1 IVELFKQ
8 QQYQPK
14 SLPIMVSTLY
24 AMQKG
29 YFDSVA
35 VDRVKEFQAK
45 LEDYLTTRKADLMGQ
60 LANEKALDKVEEG
73 LKSALDDFK
82 ASWK

>member
-1 IVELFKQ
+1 VELFKQ

-14 SLPIMVSTLY
+14 SLPIMVSSLY

-29 YFDSVA
+29 YFDSVS

-45 LEDYLTTRKADLMGQ
+45 LEDYLSTRKGDLMAQ
-60 LANEKALDKVEEG
+60 LANEKTLDNVEAG
-73 LKSALDDFK
+73 LKTALDDFK

>member
-1 IVELFKQ
+1 
-8 QQYQPK
+8 
-14 SLPIMVSTLY
+14 
-24 AMQKG
+24 MQKG
-29 YFDSVA
+29 YFDSVS

-45 LEDYLTTRKADLMGQ
+45 LEEYLSTRKEPLLEKLG
-60 LANEKALDKVEEG
+60 NEKTLDNVEAD

>member
-1 IVELFKQ
+1 
-8 QQYQPK
+8 
-14 SLPIMVSTLY
+14 MVSTLY

-29 YFDSVA
+29 YFDSVS

-45 LEDYLTTRKADLMGQ
+45 LEDYLTTRKSELMDQ
-60 LANEKALDKVEEG
+60 LANEKTLDNVEAG

-82 ASWK
+82 TSWK

>member
-1 IVELFKQ
+1 MELFKQ

-14 SLPIMVSTLY
+14 NLSVMVISLY

-29 YFDSVA
+29 YFDAVA

-45 LEDYLTTRKADLMGQ
+45 LEEYLTTRKSALVEKLG
-60 LANEKALDKVEEG
+60 NEKTIDNVESDI
-73 LKSALDDFK
+73 KAALDDFK
-82 ASWK
+82 SNWK